1 MHRIFYIT
9 VFVIFA
15 LLMLALS
22 WCVVKSSAA
31 GAPKK
36 YRLTLE
42 AGWNLNRYVNQPENI
57 TIDDAIITI
66 HSNTTPFLTVGQLA
80 SPGLV
85 DYAREGKANMLA
97 NAPNTFRIRRLTPP
111 RNNTVDVTLTPE
123 QNFIGVAANI
133 EHNPGLFAGIDV
145 GFDVE
150 SEKQEFIIPL
160 VLYQVTESE
169 TVTVSHDQ
177 YHYWRTVDPIGYLRV
192 TRI

>member
-1 MHRIFYIT
+1 MFYIA

-15 LLMLALS
+15 LLMLTLS
-22 WCVVKSSAA
+22 WCVMKSSAA

-66 HSNTTPFLTVGQLA
+66 HSNTTPFLSVGQLA

-85 DYAREGKANMLA
+85 DYAREGKADLLTNT
-97 NAPNTFRIRRLTPP
+97 PNTFRLQRLTPP
-111 RNNTVDVTLTPE
+111 QNNTVDVTLTPG

-145 GFDVE
+145 GLDLE

-192 TRI
+192 TRITF